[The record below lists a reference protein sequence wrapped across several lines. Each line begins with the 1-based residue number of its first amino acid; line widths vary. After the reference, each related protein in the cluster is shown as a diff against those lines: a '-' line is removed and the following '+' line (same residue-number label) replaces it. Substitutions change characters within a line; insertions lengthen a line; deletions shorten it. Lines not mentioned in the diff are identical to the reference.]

1 MKSFIIAGLTAVSVL
16 AAPEEELMGQLPLT
30 TAFDSP
36 TYSGFLAASETKR
49 LHYVFAESLDNPSTD
64 PVLIWFNGGPGCSSL
79 LGFMQE
85 NGPRVID
92 DGEDYL
98 KENAETWNKR
108 ANVLWLESP
117 AGVGWSYGTDADLVT
132 DDLQQS
138 IDALA
143 ALQSWYDKFPEYKLN
158 KLFISGESYAGI
170 YVPYLAYQIDLNN
183 RKAEYSSSFE

>member
-1 MKSFIIAGLTAVSVL
+1 MKSFALTCLTAVSVL
-16 AAPEEELMGQLPLT
+16 AAPKDELMGQLPLT
-30 TAFDSP
+30 TAFDTP

-49 LHYVFAESLDNPSTD
+49 LHYVFTESLDDPKKD

-79 LGFMQE
+79 LGMMQE

-98 KENAETWNKR
+98 KTNAETWNKR

-117 AGVGWSYGTDADLVT
+117 AGVGWSYGTKADMTT
-132 DDLQQS
+132 DDLQSS

-143 ALQSWYDKFPEYKLN
+143 ALQSWYEKFPEFK
-158 KLFISGESYAGI
+158 
-170 YVPYLAYQIDLNN
+170 
-183 RKAEYSSSFE
+183 

>member
-1 MKSFIIAGLTAVSVL
+1 MKTFAIACVL
-16 AAPEEELMGQLPLT
+16 AASALAAPAEDLMGQLPLT

-49 LHYVFAESLDNPSTD
+49 LHYVFAESLDSPSTD

-79 LGFMQE
+79 LGLMQE
-85 NGPRVID
+85 NGPRVIN
-92 DGEDYL
+92 DGEDFL
-98 KENAETWNKR
+98 IKNTDTWNTR

-117 AGVGWSYGTDADLVT
+117 AGVGWSYGTEADYTT

-143 ALQSWYDKFPEYKLN
+143 AL
-158 KLFISGESYAGI
+158 
-170 YVPYLAYQIDLNN
+170 
-183 RKAEYSSSFE
+183 